1 MVKEEFT
8 YDSRDGK
15 SQLHAVRYLP
25 EETEEIRGVVQIV
38 HGMAEYI
45 ERYEELAQF
54 LTGKGFVVTGEDH
67 LGHGRSVGRRGR
79 YGYFCEQDPAT
90 VLVRDVHR
98 LKKMTQALY
107 PGIPYVLLGHSMGSF
122 LVRNYMFRYGTGIN
136 GAIVLGT
143 GVQSSVFL
151 RVCKAITFTQKV
163 FWGSAHVS
171 KFIHRLAFK
180 DYNRAISNPRTPNDW
195 LTRDEKRVDS
205 YNADPHCG
213 FVFTVN
219 GFSTLFELLSR
230 LNEQENLARIPKEL
244 PILMLS
250 GSEDPV
256 GDYGKGVQKVYEG
269 LTSVGLKNIKM
280 KIYEGDRHE
289 LVNELNRDEVMDD
302 IYSWLEDTVLN
313 GKDDGR
319 GAEQTE

>member
-25 EETEEIRGVVQIV
+25 EETGEIRGVVQIV

-67 LGHGRSVGRRGR
+67 LGHGRSVGKRGR

-90 VLVRDVHR
+90 VLVRDIHR

-143 GVQSSVFL
+143 GMQSASFL
-151 RVCKAITFTQKV
+151 RLCKIVAYVQEV
-163 FWGSAHVS
+163 FQGSTHVS
-171 KFIHRLAFK
+171 KLIDKLAFK
-180 DYNRAISNPRTPNDW
+180 DYNREISNPRTPNDW
-195 LTRDEKRVDS
+195 LTRDEERVER
-205 YNADPHCG
+205 YIADPHCG

-219 GFSTLFELLSR
+219 GFLTMFELLSR
-230 LNEQENLARIPKEL
+230 LNETENLVRIPKEL
-244 PILMLS
+244 PVLMLA

-256 GDYGKGVQKVYEG
+256 GDYGKGVQKVYES
-269 LTSVGLKNIKM
+269 LTAIGLKDIRM

-302 IYSWLEDTVLN
+302 IYGWLEETVLKS
-313 GKDDGR
+313 KDDGTE
-319 GAEQTE
+319 AERAE